1 MKRRQSVFEAADH
14 LRTEFARLEAQLA
27 DPEVHT
33 DLTKARKSGRRYAQ
47 LAPLIQALD
56 EHARLTGDLAA
67 ARELAAEDQGFAA
80 EADEL
85 SERLKVLTSGF
96 TKCFRRRVRK

>member
-1 MKRRQSVFEAADH
+1 VFEAADH
-14 LRTEFARLEAQLA
+14 LRAEFAQLEAQLA
-27 DPEVHT
+27 DPEVHA
-33 DLTKARKSGRRYAQ
+33 DLTKPRRFGRRYAQ

-67 ARELAAEDQGFAA
+67 ARELAAEDQAFAA

-85 SERLKVLTSGF
+85 AARLEAVSARLT
-96 TKCFRRRVRK
+96 